1 MAVSTRII
9 KSRIKSVQNTKK
21 ITKAM
26 ELVSAA
32 KMRRAIQSVLASR
45 PYSTLAWNMVSDLAK
60 VTDIAHHPL
69 LSRRPAV
76 RKIGIICITSDRGLC
91 GGFNAQILKAVAV
104 FAKDRAKEA
113 VDCEFILV
121 GKKGQDVARRMG
133 WQVAAAFAG
142 FTGALSISQ
151 IQPVASLAAAD
162 FISGKYDAVM
172 LAYTDF
178 ISTLK
183 QAPRVLQL
191 LPLNR
196 ISGLGEVG
204 ESLPR
209 KEAGESEKKRLS
221 AGYEYSFEPSP
232 QRVLDVMLPR
242 LIESQIYQALFES
255 SASEHSARMMA
266 MKSATDSAAEMIGDL
281 AFSYNQARQAAI
293 TREIA
298 EISAGKAALE

>member
-1 MAVSTRII
+1 MAVSPRII
-9 KSRIKSVQNTKK
+9 KRRIKSVQNTKK

-32 KMRRAIQSVLASR
+32 KMRRATQAVLASR
-45 PYSTLAWNMVSDLAK
+45 PYAKLAWNIVSDLAR
-60 VTDIAHHPL
+60 VTDLVHHPL
-69 LSRRPAV
+69 LSQRQMV
-76 RKIGIICITSDRGLC
+76 RKIGIICIASDRGLC
-91 GGFNAQILKAVAV
+91 GGFNAQMLKTAAM

-113 VDCEFILV
+113 VECEFILV
-121 GKKGQDVARRMG
+121 GKKGQDAARRMG
-133 WQVAAAFAG
+133 WFVAAAFAG
-142 FTGALSISQ
+142 LSTAPSIEQ
-151 IQPVASLAAAD
+151 IQPIASLVTAD

-183 QAPRVLQL
+183 QTPRVLQL

-196 ISGLGEVG
+196 IPWFG
-204 ESLPR
+204 
-209 KEAGESEKKRLS
+209 EAGGVKAGEQVPPSK
-221 AGYEYSFEPSP
+221 GYEYSFEPSP

-255 SASEHSARMMA
+255 NASEHSARMMA
-266 MKSATDSAAEMIGDL
+266 MKSASDSAVEMIGDL